1 VIVLP
6 TITQNGVK
14 TANKATQGDG
24 SMERTR
30 VMWAV
35 TWVWETAEEI
45 LEDTDYFYA
54 YDEDGALDQYEMQ
67 TDVPEGAK
75 VVEVRME
82 G

>member
-1 VIVLP
+1 MIVLP
-6 TITQNGVK
+6 TISQNGVK
-14 TANKATQGDG
+14 TQNKTTQGDG
-24 SMERTR
+24 NMERTR

-67 TDVPEGAK
+67 TDVPEGAR
-75 VVEVRME
+75 VVDVRME